1 MSYKSWF
8 DTHAQK
14 HKEIVDRLENLSDDQ
29 VIAYFDF
36 DNMVK
41 KEPDF
46 CPLYKDNKKCH
57 DTKELNCYLCA
68 CPNFRFDDE
77 SDKMQEGKILFSVCS
92 IESKDGAQYVGEEAI
107 HQNCSGC
114 LVPHKIDYIKKHFS
128 RDWLAIMKKVPSKI
142 S

>member
-8 DTHAQK
+8 ETHAKK
-14 HKEIVDRLENLSDDQ
+14 HKKIVDKLAHLSDDE

-41 KEPDF
+41 NEPDF

-77 SDKMQEGKILFSVCS
+77 SIKEIVLDGIKIIYKIYPKSVAIVMIYRYIDFNEEG
-92 IESKDGAQYVGEEAI
+92 IE
-107 HQNCSGC
+107 
-114 LVPHKIDYIKKHFS
+114 ID
-128 RDWLAIMKKVPSKI
+128 
-142 S
+142 